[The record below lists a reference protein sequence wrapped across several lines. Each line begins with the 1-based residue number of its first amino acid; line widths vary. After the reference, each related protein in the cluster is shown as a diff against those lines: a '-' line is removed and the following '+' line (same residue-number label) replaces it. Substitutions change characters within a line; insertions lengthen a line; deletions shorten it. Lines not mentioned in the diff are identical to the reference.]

1 MKRLACLIGIIS
13 VVVLVTNCQAAET
26 AKKGLR
32 FVFITPCVGEGFF
45 RPVKKGMLDA
55 SRMMGVECTFI
66 GTKDVDLKAQAEMA
80 RKAIAEGYDG
90 IAISLIDPEAFDDV
104 VKEAMDQGI
113 PVVAFN
119 VDDSSTPNA
128 RLSAVCQN
136 LYQAG
141 RSLGEA
147 AAKFI
152 PANSE
157 VLMTLHSEGIS
168 ALDDRL
174 RGVQDVLRQKG
185 VSWEVVVTGIA
196 PEEAVE
202 VITKALREHPGI
214 KTVLCTGQV
223 DTEAAGLAIEKGFQ
237 GKGYAAAG
245 FDLSPEILR
254 LIKAGVIRFTIDQQ
268 PYIQGFYPVVQLALY
283 RRYGI
288 KPSSMDA
295 GAGIIT
301 KENVDAVMELSR
313 RGYR

>member
-1 MKRLACLIGIIS
+1 
-13 VVVLVTNCQAAET
+13 
-26 AKKGLR
+26 
-32 FVFITPCVGEGFF
+32 
-45 RPVKKGMLDA
+45 
-55 SRMMGVECTFI
+55 
-66 GTKDVDLKAQAEMA
+66 
-80 RKAIAEGYDG
+80 
-90 IAISLIDPEAFDDV
+90 V
-104 VKEAMDQGI
+104 VKEAMGRGI

-119 VDDSSTPNA
+119 VDDTSSPNA

-147 AAKFI
+147 AAGFV
-152 PANSE
+152 PANGK

-174 RGVQDVLRQKG
+174 RGAQDVLKERG
-185 VSWEVVVTGIA
+185 ITWEVVVTGIV
-196 PEEAVE
+196 PEKAIDA
-202 VITKALREHPGI
+202 ITGALKAHPEI
-214 KTVLCTGQV
+214 KVVLDTGQV
-223 DTEAAGLAIEKGFQ
+223 DTEAAGLAIERAFQ

-254 LIKAGVIRFTIDQQ
+254 LIKAGVIKLTIDQQ
-268 PYIQGFYPVVQLALY
+268 PYIQGFYPVVQLALFC
-283 RRYGI
+283 RYGI

-301 KENVDAVMELSR
+301 MENVDSVVDLSK